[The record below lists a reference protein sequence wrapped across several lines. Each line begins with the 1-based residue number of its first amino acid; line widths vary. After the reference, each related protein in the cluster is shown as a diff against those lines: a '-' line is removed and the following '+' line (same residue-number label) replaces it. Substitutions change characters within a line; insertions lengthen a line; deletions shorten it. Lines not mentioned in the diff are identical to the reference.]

1 MLTNVLNS
9 DNYYILLKSLPVK
22 EKLELI
28 NRISISIKDDLD
40 KKDNKFYNCF
50 GKLNTNQ
57 SADELIDNIYKSR
70 YFSNKEI
77 VL

>member
-1 MLTNVLNS
+1 MLTNVLNN
-9 DNYYILLKSLPVK
+9 DNYYILLKNLPIK

-28 NRISISIKDDLD
+28 NKISISIKDDLN
-40 KKDNKFYNCF
+40 KEDNKFYKCC
-50 GKLNTNQ
+50 GKLNTQQ

-70 YFSNKEI
+70 HFSNKEI